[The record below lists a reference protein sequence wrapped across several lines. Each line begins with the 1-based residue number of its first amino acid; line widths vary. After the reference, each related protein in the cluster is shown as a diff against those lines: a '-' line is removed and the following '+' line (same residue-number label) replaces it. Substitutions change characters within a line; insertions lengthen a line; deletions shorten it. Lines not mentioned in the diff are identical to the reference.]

1 MRRDGPA
8 MGRTAKQEERRVYSR
23 LRSGPSM
30 RRTDRQRDRDRKG
43 SFVGGV
49 DGTVGIVRVED
60 GEDG

>member
-1 MRRDGPA
+1 
-8 MGRTAKQEERRVYSR
+8 
-23 LRSGPSM
+23 M